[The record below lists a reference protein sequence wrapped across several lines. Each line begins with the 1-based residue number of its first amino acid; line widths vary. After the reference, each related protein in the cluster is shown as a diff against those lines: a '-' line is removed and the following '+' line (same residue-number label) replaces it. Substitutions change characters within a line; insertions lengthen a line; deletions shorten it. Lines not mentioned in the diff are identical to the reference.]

1 MSQRGSGPC
10 GLFSRAEEEMK
21 LSDDVTEEVLLDPR
35 QFVELYFTPS
45 AILWA
50 FCRTNS
56 RFKFHKR
63 SELFIRSHNET
74 LSVAAI
80 ARFAPF
86 NVCALVPRYR

>member
-1 MSQRGSGPC
+1 MAK
-10 GLFSRAEEEMK
+10 SRR
-21 LSDDVTEEVLLDPR
+21 LLLDPR
-35 QFVELYFTPS
+35 QFVEPYFTPS

-50 FCRTNS
+50 FCRTNR

-80 ARFAPF
+80 ARFATF
-86 NVCALVPRYR
+86 NLCALVPRYR